1 MNTIVNVS
9 NVTDNEGVYYSNPV
23 TTLVRRR
30 PRFTPYY
37 YPCSRSCQD
46 CCDCCCYCMFCDFW
60 F

>member
-9 NVTDNEGVYYSNPV
+9 HVTDNEGVYYSNPV

-37 YPCSRSCQD
+37 YPCSRCCQD
-46 CCDCCCYCMFCDFW
+46 CCDCCCCCMFCDFW